1 LREALAVVEP
11 TMYRNLTDEVR
22 ASLAALRTA
31 PTGAAARH

>member
-1 LREALAVVEP
+1 
-11 TMYRNLTDEVR
+11 MYRNLTDEVR